1 MTDGDEEEEEEERA
15 WGSLLVCDWVLGVV
29 SLLTE
34 RGRGLELV
42 S

>member
-1 MTDGDEEEEEEERA
+1 VTDGEEFDGAR
-15 WGSLLVCDWVLGVV
+15 GSLLVCDWVLGVV
-29 SLLTE
+29 SLLIE

>member
-1 MTDGDEEEEEEERA
+1 MTDDEEEEEEEEGT
-15 WGSLLVCDWVLGVV
+15 WWSLLVCDWVLGVV

-34 RGRGLELV
+34 RGRGLELF